1 MHNKKTIEIKC
12 PICDKSAFKYQSEV
26 KRQLKAGRKIY
37 CSRQC
42 SILGIKNSNI
52 KYPKY
57 KKICSMCGQKF
68 LTSDAK
74 KSPKYCS
81 IICATNYSRQFVDKS
96 KISSSM
102 KAAWRRGDFNKFRS
116 NVEKSKISASM
127 KAAWGGGAFGKFES
141 KLKIN
146 GMYNLKCVTCNE
158 NFLNRHKNIKTCGKK
173 CYLKLL
179 SKQSRENP
187 NCGGETNYKKY
198 IYKNVCMD
206 SSWEVKLAK
215 FLDLNNIIW
224 ERSKKLV
231 FLWTD
236 IDNKKRRYHPDF
248 YLPEYNLYLDPKNK
262 FLMKKD
268 QFKINQVLK
277 ENNINLIFGSLDEIR
292 QQLQN
297 KILKGL

>member
-1 MHNKKTIEIKC
+1 MYNKTMIEIKC
-12 PICDKSAFKYQSEV
+12 PICNKSAFKYQSEV

-42 SILGIKNSNI
+42 SIDGIKNSHI

-57 KKICSMCGQKF
+57 EKICSMCGQKF

-102 KAAWRRGDFNKFRS
+102 KAAWQRGDFNKF
-116 NVEKSKISASM
+116 K
-127 KAAWGGGAFGKFES
+127 S

-146 GMYNLKCVTCNE
+146 EKYNLKCIICNE
-158 NFLNRHKNIKTCGKK
+158 KFLNRHQNVKTCSKK

-215 FLDLNNIIW
+215 FLDLNNITW

-268 QFKINQVLK
+268 KFKINQVIK
-277 ENNINLIFGSLDEIR
+277 ENNIDLIFGSLDEVIR
-292 QQLQN
+292 QLQN

>member
-12 PICDKSAFKYQSEV
+12 PICDKSAFKDKSEV
-26 KRQLKAGRKIY
+26 KRQLKIGRKIY

-42 SILGIKNSNI
+42 SIIGIKNSHI

-57 KKICSMCGQKF
+57 EKICSMCGQKF
-68 LTSDAK
+68 ITSDAK

-81 IICATNYSRQFVDKS
+81 AICAKNYSRQFVDKS
-96 KISSSM
+96 KISASM
-102 KAAWRRGDFNKFRS
+102 KLAWKRGDFEKFKS
-116 NVEKSKISASM
+116 KSKINN
-127 KAAWGGGAFGKFES
+127 KY
-141 KLKIN
+141 KLKCII
-146 GMYNLKCVTCNE
+146 CNK
-158 NFLNRHKNIKTCGKK
+158 NFLNRSKKVKTCSKL
-173 CYLKLL
+173 CFSKLL
-179 SKQSRENP
+179 SAQSRKNP

-198 IYKNVCMD
+198 IYKNIYMD
-206 SSWEVKLAK
+206 SSWEVKLAE

-268 QFKINQVLK
+268 QFKIKQVIK
-277 ENNINLIFGSLDEIR
+277 ENNINLIFGSLDDVIR
-292 QQLQN
+292 QLQN

>member
-1 MHNKKTIEIKC
+1 MYNKTMIEIKC
-12 PICDKSAFKYQSEV
+12 PICNKSAFKYQSEV

-37 CSRQC
+37 CSKEC
-42 SILGIKNSNI
+42 SIVGIKNGNI

-57 KKICSMCGQKF
+57 EKICSMCGQKF

-96 KISSSM
+96 KIS
-102 KAAWRRGDFNKFRS
+102 
-116 NVEKSKISASM
+116 ASM
-127 KAAWGGGAFGKFES
+127 KAAWERGDFGKLES

-146 GMYNLKCVTCNE
+146 GMYNLKCTICNE
-158 NFLNRHKNIKTCGKK
+158 NFLNKHKNIKTCGKK
-173 CYLKLL
+173 CYSKLL

-215 FLDLNNIIW
+215 FLDLNNITW

-248 YLPEYNLYLDPKNK
+248 YLPEYNLYLDPKNR

-268 QFKINQVLK
+268 QFKINQVIK
-277 ENNINLIFGSLDEIR
+277 ENNIDLIFGSLDHIIR
-292 QQLQN
+292 QLQN